1 MGYDPAA
8 LFLGLLFSGIG
19 FVAYRFGRRME
30 LIWPIVLGIALMIFP
45 WFVHRA
51 LWVVVV
57 GSALTLLLW
66 VFRE

>member
-1 MGYDPAA
+1 MDYDPAT
-8 LFLGLLFSGIG
+8 LFLGIVFSGIG

-30 LIWPIVLGIALMIFP
+30 LIPPVVLGIALMIFP
-45 WFVHRA
+45 WFVDRA
-51 LWVVVV
+51 LWIFII